1 MNKNVENY
9 KKAVDKI
16 EASENLKENTFKM
29 VSQEKKTTKL
39 NLGQLLAVC
48 ASLVVVLTAG
58 IFIFNRNGII
68 KDKDSGKEIEI
79 AEAEIELPKFKNID
93 ELKETI
99 SKNTNSSYR
108 GGVIFD
114 TADSV
119 NESAMPD
126 VPTGATTSVNESK
139 NATHSTTNTQV
150 KGVDEADI
158 VKTDGKY
165 IYYVASG
172 KLVIVDAEKL
182 ELMAKIEFDQ
192 NYYSS
197 IREIFIN
204 GDKVIVFGTTRHKE
218 EVEEDEKDVRVYGQT
233 QTQTERVDTRY
244 YESTYSMATA
254 RIYDISDKKNPKLL
268 REVGLEGYYNT
279 ARMIDNT
286 IYLVAN
292 KSVYYYKGSG
302 NDDNDLLPRI
312 LDTAKSDK
320 ANRVEVTEISYTEEP
335 SSNSFMLV
343 AAFNIDDKKAAN
355 IKTVFG
361 ASDEVYCSNNYLYVT
376 DSIYHRGIILSNHKT
391 KILKFKLG
399 NGIVTP
405 VAKGEVTGY
414 VHDQFSMDENDGYLR
429 IATTSESL
437 LGNDTNN
444 LYVLDS
450 KLNQVGELTGIA
462 YGEEIKS
469 VRFVG
474 KVGYVV
480 TYKQIDPLFVI
491 DLSDPKNP
499 TMRGELEIPGYSAY
513 LHPYDD
519 THIIGIGYDTK
530 TNEWGGTVNS
540 SLKMS
545 MFDVSD
551 LDNPKEIFNVKIG
564 GQSTSSEIT
573 YNHKALFY
581 YPEKN
586 LIGFPMNSYS
596 YGATTGFVL
605 YQVDLKNN
613 EFKKF
618 GELKNDSKYWNRVDR
633 VIYIGEDIYSL
644 TSEDI
649 TKYDLETAEQK
660 GKVTLGTTNIKDY
673 YIEDEW

>member
-1 MNKNVENY
+1 MRRC
-9 KKAVDKI
+9 A
-16 EASENLKENTFKM
+16 LTTFDNPFDPFE
-29 VSQEKKTTKL
+29 QFDQWFL
-39 NLGQLLAVC
+39 
-48 ASLVVVLTAG
+48 
-58 IFIFNRNGII
+58 
-68 KDKDSGKEIEI
+68 
-79 AEAEIELPKFKNID
+79 
-93 ELKETI
+93 
-99 SKNTNSSYR
+99 
-108 GGVIFD
+108 FD
-114 TADSV
+114 T
-119 NESAMPD
+119 E
-126 VPTGATTSVNESK
+126 
-139 NATHSTTNTQV
+139 
-150 KGVDEADI
+150 KG
-158 VKTDGKY
+158 
-165 IYYVASG
+165 
-172 KLVIVDAEKL
+172 
-182 ELMAKIEFDQ
+182 
-192 NYYSS
+192 
-197 IREIFIN
+197 
-204 GDKVIVFGTTRHKE
+204 
-218 EVEEDEKDVRVYGQT
+218 
-233 QTQTERVDTRY
+233 
-244 YESTYSMATA
+244 
-254 RIYDISDKKNPKLL
+254 
-268 REVGLEGYYNT
+268 YNSC
-279 ARMIDNT
+279 A
-286 IYLVAN
+286 YLA
-292 KSVYYYKGSG
+292 
-302 NDDNDLLPRI
+302 
-312 LDTAKSDK
+312 
-320 ANRVEVTEISYTEEP
+320 
-335 SSNSFMLV
+335 
-343 AAFNIDDKKAAN
+343 
-355 IKTVFG
+355 
-361 ASDEVYCSNNYLYVT
+361 
-376 DSIYHRGIILSNHKT
+376 
-391 KILKFKLG
+391 
-399 NGIVTP
+399 
-405 VAKGEVTGY
+405 
-414 VHDQFSMDENDGYLR
+414 R
-429 IATTSESL
+429 IATTSETL

-513 LHPYDD
+513 LHPYDA

-586 LIGFPMNSYS
+586 LIGFPMTSYS

-660 GKVTLGTTNIKDY
+660 GKVTLGINNTKEYI
-673 YIEDEW
+673 IEDEW